1 MGIVLLDGHNLTI
14 EGIINV
20 ARKGHNVQITKE
32 AREAMK
38 ESRKL
43 VEDYIKEEKVMY
55 GITTGFGKFSD
66 VVICHDK
73 VAQLQHNLI
82 VSHSCAVGEPFSQ
95 EVVRTIMLLRVNS
108 LIRGNSGIR
117 EEVVDLLIKMIN
129 EGLHPIIP
137 SQGSLGASGDL
148 APLSHMV
155 LPMIGLG
162 KAEYEGEIFENGD
175 ALKQINEKPIELAA
189 KEGLALING
198 TQAMTAIAALLIYDA
213 KYLINTS
220 VKATALTVE
229 ALQGI
234 PLAYD
239 EKVHIA
245 RNQSGQ
251 IEVAKHLLEEL
262 EGSTLVSKQG
272 QYRVQDAYSLR
283 CAPQVLGA
291 SLDAINYVYN
301 VVNREINASTDN
313 PLIFVKEDEVISAGN
328 FHGQPIALAMD
339 FLKIALSEVAN
350 ISERRI
356 ERMVNPQLNND
367 LPAFLTEG
375 GGLNSGFMIAQYSAA
390 SLVSENKVL
399 AHPASVDSIPSSA
412 NQEDHVSMGTT
423 AARQALSIYNNVV
436 YVVAIELMVAAQA
449 IDYLEPERLGNQTK
463 MTYNNI
469 RRIVNRLNGDRV
481 INVDIEALAKAIK
494 ERKF

>member
-1 MGIVLLDGHNLTI
+1 MGRVILDGQNLTI
-14 EGIINV
+14 EDIVKV
-20 ARKGHNVQITKE
+20 ARDGYQVEISKQ
-32 AREAMK
+32 AL
-38 ESRKL
+38 ESVRASRDL
-43 VEDYIKEEKVMY
+43 VERYLQEEKVMY

-66 VVICHDK
+66 VVICPSK
-73 VAQLQHNLI
+73 VIELQHNLI
-82 VSHSCAVGEPFSQ
+82 VSHACAIGEPLSK
-95 EVVRTIMLLRVNS
+95 EVVRAMMILRANS

-117 EEVVDLLIKMIN
+117 ESIVKLLVEMLN
-129 EGLHPIIP
+129 EELHPVIP

-155 LPMIGLG
+155 LPMLGLG
-162 KAEYEGEIFENGD
+162 KAEYKGKIYQDSESL
-175 ALKQINEKPIELAA
+175 AQINRKPIKLAA

-198 TQAMTAIAALLIYDA
+198 TQAMTAIAALLIYDS
-213 KYLINTS
+213 KYLIDTAI
-220 VKATALTVE
+220 KANALTME

-234 PLAYD
+234 TLAFD
-239 EKVHIA
+239 DKVHQA

-251 IEVAKHLLEEL
+251 IEVARLLREQLVGSEL
-262 EGSTLVSKQG
+262 VGDQG

-283 CAPQVLGA
+283 CSPQVLGA
-291 SLDAINYVYN
+291 SLDAINYVYDI
-301 VVNREINASTDN
+301 VNKEINATTDN
-313 PLIFVKEDEVISAGN
+313 PLIFVNEDEVISAGN

-339 FLKIALSEVAN
+339 FLKIALSEIAN

-375 GGLNSGFMIAQYSAA
+375 GGLNSGFMIVQYSAA

-423 AARQALSIYNNVV
+423 AARQALSIYKNVV
-436 YVVAIELMVAAQA
+436 YVIAIELMVAAQA
-449 IDYLEPERLGNQTK
+449 VEYLEPDRLGNKTK
-463 MTYNNI
+463 MTYN
-469 RRIVNRLNGDRV
+469 IVRNMVKKLNGDRV
-481 INVDIEALAKAIK
+481 INVDIEALAKAITEK
-494 ERKF
+494 KF